1 MNSTIN
7 NSSNTAG
14 SNTYTELNTQEKS
27 AFSLK
32 GLLLGL
38 VADSEL
44 NSKEIMFLD
53 LWIKSQKNLLD
64 DPASQQ
70 ILEITQQILAQ
81 KCVNHNQLEE
91 LYHLVEDI
99 INGKEIHLFS
109 DTDKVSE
116 LYGFL
121 QGITSDNILMDAEI
135 IRLNNWLTHNRKLK
149 NVWPANVLLISL
161 NNILE
166 DNIISEYERAIL
178 VDTIDDICKNK
189 FTSTD
194 AAYGCATSVITG
206 DISALAIENNCICF
220 SGKFISGSRK
230 HQERVAKKHRAS
242 TQTDISSGVSIL
254 VIGTLASRDWVYSHH
269 GKKIEAALT
278 LQKSGQQLT
287 IISEEQWLMLLSKAH

>member
-38 VADSEL
+38 VADNEL

-53 LWIKSQKNLLD
+53 LWIKSQTHLLD
-64 DPASQQ
+64 DPASLQ
-70 ILEITQQILAQ
+70 ILDITHEILVQ
-81 KCVNHNQLEE
+81 KSVNQDQLDA

-121 QGITSDNILMDAEI
+121 KGITSDNELTDAEI
-135 IRLNNWLTHNRKLK
+135 LRLNNWLAHNRKLK
-149 NVWPANVLLISL
+149 DVWPANVLLISL

-189 FTSTD
+189 FTSTN
-194 AAYGCATSVITG
+194 AAYDCTTSVITG
-206 DISALAIENNCICF
+206 DVSALVIEGNNICF

-230 HQERVAKKHRAS
+230 HQERIAKKQHAT
-242 TQTDISSGVSIL
+242 TQADVSPNVTIL

-287 IISEEQWLMLLSKAH
+287 IISEEQWLMLLSKTH